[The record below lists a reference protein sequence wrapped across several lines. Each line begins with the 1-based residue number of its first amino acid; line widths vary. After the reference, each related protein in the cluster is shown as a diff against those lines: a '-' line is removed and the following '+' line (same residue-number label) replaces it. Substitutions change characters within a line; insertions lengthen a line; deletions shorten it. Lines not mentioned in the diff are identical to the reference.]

1 MTTHGRSYCTSIL
14 IGKKASLD
22 GSVIIGRNEDS
33 RTAWPKH
40 LAFHQRQ
47 AGAQTFKSH
56 DNKFTID
63 LPEEAFAY
71 SSTPEWTKK
80 YGLFEE
86 DGINEYHVAMSATE
100 SAYANERVLA
110 IDPFDAEKGL
120 LEEAMVTIVLPY
132 VKTAQEGVKRLGE
145 IVEKYG
151 AAESN
156 GILFADRDEAW
167 YLEIG
172 SGHHWVAQRIPDDS
186 YTVVAN
192 QLSIQEIDFKDPANF
207 LYSAGL
213 QEFVYEHQL
222 WPKEAKFNWREIFGT
237 RSESDLHYNTP
248 RVWYGQKL
256 LTPSVKQEPQSFD
269 LPFIQKAD
277 RPLSVQD
284 AQTVLASHYSD
295 TEYDLTNPKNAA
307 QASFR
312 PIGVATTQESHLL
325 QLKGEDMYHWLAMGV
340 TAQSVY
346 IPFFPQGTK
355 VPYMWGNGKV
365 DYSPNSAYWIFK
377 LAGVLVDRNWGKYGK
392 ELANAQTEAKEK
404 VLRLRYEYD
413 QKLHADPSQAT
424 AIADEANAKMAKT
437 VTDIYNKL
445 ISSLI
450 TQQTGDSPLSF
461 QMDPNL

>member
-1 MTTHGRSYCTSIL
+1 M

-192 QLSIQEIDFKDPANF
+192 RLSIQEIDFKDPANF

-445 ISSLI
+445 ISNLI

>member
-1 MTTHGRSYCTSIL
+1 M
-14 IGKKASLD
+14 
-22 GSVIIGRNEDS
+22 
-33 RTAWPKH
+33 
-40 LAFHQRQ
+40 
-47 AGAQTFKSH
+47 
-56 DNKFTID
+56 
-63 LPEEAFAY
+63 
-71 SSTPEWTKK
+71 
-80 YGLFEE
+80 
-86 DGINEYHVAMSATE
+86 
-100 SAYANERVLA
+100 
-110 IDPFDAEKGL
+110 
-120 LEEAMVTIVLPY
+120 
-132 VKTAQEGVKRLGE
+132 
-145 IVEKYG
+145 
-151 AAESN
+151 
-156 GILFADRDEAW
+156 
-167 YLEIG
+167 
-172 SGHHWVAQRIPDDS
+172 
-186 YTVVAN
+186 
-192 QLSIQEIDFKDPANF
+192 
-207 LYSAGL
+207 
-213 QEFVYEHQL
+213 
-222 WPKEAKFNWREIFGT
+222 
-237 RSESDLHYNTP
+237 
-248 RVWYGQKL
+248 
-256 LTPSVKQEPQSFD
+256 
-269 LPFIQKAD
+269 
-277 RPLSVQD
+277 
-284 AQTVLASHYSD
+284 LASHYSD
-295 TEYDLTNPKNAA
+295 TEYDLTNPKNAG

-404 VLRLRYEYD
+404 VLRLRHEYD

>member
-1 MTTHGRSYCTSIL
+1 M

-47 AGAQTFKSH
+47 AGAKTFKSH

-86 DGINEYHVAMSATE
+86 DGINEHHVAMSATE

-110 IDPFDAEKGL
+110 IDPFDAEKGP

-277 RPLSVQD
+277 RPLSIQD
-284 AQTVLASHYSD
+284 AQTVLASHYSN
-295 TEYDLTNPKNAA
+295 TEYDLTNPKNAG
-307 QASFR
+307 QATFR

>member
-1 MTTHGRSYCTSIL
+1 M

-40 LAFHQRQ
+40 LVFHQRQ
-47 AGAQTFKSH
+47 AGARTFKSH

-295 TEYDLTNPKNAA
+295 TEYDLTNPKNAG

>member
-1 MTTHGRSYCTSIL
+1 M

-47 AGAQTFKSH
+47 AGAKTFKSH

-86 DGINEYHVAMSATE
+86 DGINEHHVAMSATE

-277 RPLSVQD
+277 RPLSIQD
-284 AQTVLASHYSD
+284 AQTVLASHYSN
-295 TEYDLTNPKNAA
+295 TEYDLTNPKNAG
-307 QASFR
+307 QATFR

-392 ELANAQTEAKEK
+392 ELTNAQTEAKEK